1 MKKTIMILAVAAW
14 CGAAQ
19 ATILRVNNTTGS
31 GAPYSDLNA
40 AIEAAQEGDTIMV
53 DGSSTNYGDV
63 TISKTLVLIGPGY
76 WRVENGVIAEGASAA
91 VVSKLTVVKDAKGTV
106 VRGMNIEGLATL
118 KAPQTVINRCLLK
131 GGLNIWNTADN
142 CVIHQNFYNSGY
154 AMQGYDDKYANYT
167 QITNNIIIT
176 TFAHSDRRS
185 IRRINEGYIA
195 YNTFAYNEILDDAI
209 ENCNNCTIE
218 KNIGHKLGNIASC
231 SYIDNY
237 TSEDKWLYTDRKTD
251 LTIKNQKFEDAEVR
265 EAVADKG
272 AFAGDDPYVIS
283 GIPFG
288 AVIED
293 VTVPASVEQ
302 GQTLNVTVKLGVQ
315 K

>member
-91 VVSKLTVVKDAKGTV
+91 VTNNLTVVKDAKGTV

-142 CVIHQNFYNSGY
+142 CVIHQNFYNSLE
-154 AMQGYDDKYANYT
+154 AMKGYDKKFANYT
-167 QITNNIIIT
+167 QITNNIIIS
-176 TFAHSDRRS
+176 TFSQFDRC
-185 IRRINEGYIA
+185 IDHINEGYIA
-195 YNTFAYNEILDDAI
+195 YNTFAYNVGGEDAI
-209 ENCNNCTIE
+209 IDCKNCTIE
-218 KNIGHKLGNIASC
+218 KNIGRKLGNIASC